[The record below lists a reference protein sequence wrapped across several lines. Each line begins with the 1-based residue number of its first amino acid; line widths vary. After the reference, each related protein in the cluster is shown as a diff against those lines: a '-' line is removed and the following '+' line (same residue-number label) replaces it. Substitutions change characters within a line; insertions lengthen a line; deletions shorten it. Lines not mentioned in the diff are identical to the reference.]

1 MEKNK
6 FYLPTQFARI
16 QIFFQG
22 VENNGVVELL
32 WT

>member
-16 QIFFQG
+16 QTFFQM
-22 VENNGVVELL
+22 VEKNVVVEFL
-32 WT
+32 